1 MALLMKNFSKLM
13 RNRNY
18 KGNKR
23 HESSKRRTKRNC
35 YNCGKNGHFIANC
48 PYEKR
53 KDNKEKKYFTK
64 DKKFFKKKQGGEAH
78 LGKEWDSD
86 DGSSNSDEEEVATLT
101 FNKTSLF
108 PNLKDGKNITHTC
121 LMAKG
126 GKRMVKT
133 IPCSSPKYTTSDDE
147 STSSSSSENDNDIDM
162 TAILKNL
169 DKNATAKFNELME
182 ELNEKNDLLEKQE
195 DLLILEKKRNLE
207 LKELITKQEEKSK
220 ALDKEL
226 VESKETNTSL
236 KSANVAL
243 QDELVCL
250 NKSLELQF
258 DTLLSNASTSQHD
271 PSINSPIAQP
281 CLRCKDID
289 VDACA
294 TNVKLIESL
303 KVKITS
309 LEGEAQQKKKYLEEE
324 KLKYARGA
332 YLNSRRPNIKD
343 GIGFQC
349 LEKHNARVKI
359 NGHEFPKFVKE
370 AASGRVT
377 PGAGH
382 PRVPGG
388 QSART
393 GRQSARNPRVADF
406 QPLVPLPP
414 MHQSFLLCIS
424 MSLMHH
430 M

>member
-1 MALLMKNFSKLM
+1 VQESSSSDNDSDSSSLDDDDMALLMKNFSKLM
-13 RNRNY
+13 RNHNY

-35 YNCGKNGHFIANC
+35 YNCGKSGHFIANC
-48 PYEKR
+48 AYEKKEDKEEKR

-64 DKKFFKKKQGGEAH
+64 DKNFFKKKQSGEAH

-86 DGSSNSDEEEVATLT
+86 DESSNSDEEEVATLT

-121 LMAKG
+121 LMARG
-126 GKRMVKT
+126 GKRKVKT

-162 TAILKNL
+162 IAMLKNL
-169 DKNATAKFNELME
+169 DKNSVAKFSELME

-207 LKELITKQEEKSK
+207 LKELITKQEEKCK

-236 KSANVAL
+236 KSANVVL

-258 DTLLSNASTSQHD
+258 DTLLSNASTPQHD
-271 PSINSPIAQP
+271 PSINPSIAQP
-281 CLRCKDID
+281 YLRCKDID

-303 KVKITS
+303 KVKISS
-309 LEGEAQQKKKYLEEE
+309 LEGETQQKKKDLEEE

-343 GIGFQC
+343 GIGFQRF
-349 LEKHNARVKI
+349 EKHNARVKI

-370 AASGRVT
+370 ATSGKIT

-393 GRQSARNPRVADF
+393 
-406 QPLVPLPP
+406 
-414 MHQSFLLCIS
+414 
-424 MSLMHH
+424 
-430 M
+430 